1 MILANLFLS
10 MLNISVLLV
19 LIYGFGKAFID
30 LYIKCSHY
38 HLHIFP
44 DVSLE
49 LWISQKERRMV
60 GGHEFGAMEV
70 MKLSPQ

>member
-44 DVSLE
+44 D
-49 LWISQKERRMV
+49 ISFQKGIPEKCSRVIGR
-60 GGHEFGAMEV
+60 HNSDIRSYSME
-70 MKLSPQ
+70 MSP